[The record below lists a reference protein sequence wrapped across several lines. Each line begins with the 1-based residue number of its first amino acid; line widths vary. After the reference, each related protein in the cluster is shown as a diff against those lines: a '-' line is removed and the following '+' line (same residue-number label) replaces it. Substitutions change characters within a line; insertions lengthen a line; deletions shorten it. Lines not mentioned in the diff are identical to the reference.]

1 MWERSDE
8 LVSSRVS
15 DSLKNLFEIK
25 NMDYVDKKLQNHS
38 NGRILSTAPFHMN
51 KSVSYR
57 GHASAVYSVDQAVEF
72 LDIIG
77 LETGSEDYLP
87 FAIVLVDSAGEFVS
101 IAEDNGEFSAGEM
114 LARALQDL
122 DGFNALICVS
132 RHVRGVYV
140 AESAQHMKFQTMKQA
155 ATEALSLLYQELVK
169 RANEKKQE
177 EKMKEEIN
185 VPMSGSL
192 VGDHSL
198 SLGSEGKMGGG
209 KPRHRGSGP
218 GGRETKFE
226 RTERQAIER
235 FQKQMQLEQEKALI
249 AANRPTLA
257 PVKKQLALPKSLKAF
272 RSSNEPKRDS
282 PGGARKSAGKA

>member
-1 MWERSDE
+1 
-8 LVSSRVS
+8 
-15 DSLKNLFEIK
+15 
-25 NMDYVDKKLQNHS
+25 MDYIDKRLQNHS
-38 NGRILSTAPFHMN
+38 KGRILSTAPFSMN

-87 FAIVLVDSAGEFVS
+87 FAMTLVDSAGEFVS

-132 RHVRGVYV
+132 RHVQGVYV
-140 AESAQHMKFQTMKQA
+140 VESAQHMKFKAIKQA

-169 RANEKKQE
+169 RANEKKQK
-177 EKMKEEIN
+177 EKIKLEMQ

-192 VGDHSL
+192 VGDHSI
-198 SLGSEGKMGGG
+198 SLESEGKV
-209 KPRHRGSGP
+209 RHKGSGP
-218 GGRETKFE
+218 GGRETRFE

-257 PVKKQLALPKSLKAF
+257 PVKKQLTLPKGLKAY
-272 RSSNEPKRDS
+272 SISKPTAET
-282 PGGARKSAGKA
+282 A

>member
-1 MWERSDE
+1 
-8 LVSSRVS
+8 
-15 DSLKNLFEIK
+15 
-25 NMDYVDKKLQNHS
+25 MDYIGKRLLNHS
-38 NGRILSTAPFHMN
+38 KGRILSTAPFSMN

-87 FAIVLVDSAGEFVS
+87 FAMILVDSAGEFVS

-132 RHVRGVYV
+132 RHVQGVYV
-140 AESAQHMKFQTMKQA
+140 VESAQHMKFKAIKQA

-177 EKMKEEIN
+177 EKMQLEMQ

-192 VGDHSL
+192 VGDHSI
-198 SLGSEGKMGGG
+198 SLDSEGKVIG
-209 KPRHRGSGP
+209 KVRHSGP
-218 GGRETKFE
+218 GGRETRFE

-257 PVKKQLALPKSLKAF
+257 PVKKQLALPKGLKAYTI
-272 RSSNEPKRDS
+272 SKPTAE
-282 PGGARKSAGKA
+282 KA